1 MHVASLKSAA
11 LYGLA
16 IDGDIGT
23 CRKVRHEH
31 DSGTGN
37 DYHSVLDTGQYPA
50 SPQQQ
55 TRRTE

>member
-11 LYGLA
+11 LYGL
-16 IDGDIGT
+16 GTTGNIGT
-23 CRKVRHEH
+23 CRKTHRAH
-31 DSGTGN
+31 DSGIGS
-37 DYHSVLDTGQYPA
+37 DYHSVLDTGRYPA